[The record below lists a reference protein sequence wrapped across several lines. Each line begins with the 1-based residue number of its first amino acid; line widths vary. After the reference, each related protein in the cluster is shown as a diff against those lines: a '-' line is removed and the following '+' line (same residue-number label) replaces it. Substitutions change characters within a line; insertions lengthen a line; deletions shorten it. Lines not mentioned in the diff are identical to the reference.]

1 MKWMSIFVLAFII
14 LLSTLSLSACT
25 PIALPS
31 DAKDGHLLTDNRV
44 CALEYSLYTNKQV
57 QIFVSAIHVRHMA
70 LTAGKTD
77 GKQEAAESACRE
89 MSKALNEFRQ
99 VNPALGMD
107 DMKADTVEIM
117 ERSVKHMEEYKDALA
132 EGSDAGF
139 LKDLFSGD
147 ILDLTSVAELY
158 NQ

>member
-1 MKWMSIFVLAFII
+1 MKRMTLFVLAFII
-14 LLSTLSLSACT
+14 LSTLSLSACT
-25 PIALPS
+25 PIALPPY
-31 DAKDGHLLTDNRV
+31 AKDGHLLTENRV
-44 CALEYSLYTNKQV
+44 SALEYSLYTNKQV
-57 QIFVSAIHVRHMA
+57 QIFVSAIHVRQMA

-77 GKQEAAESACRE
+77 GEQEAAETACRE
-89 MSKALNEFRQ
+89 MSEALNEFKQ

-117 ERSVKHMEEYKDALA
+117 ERSVKHMEEYQDALA
-132 EGSDAGF
+132 EGSDTEF

-147 ILDLTSVAELY
+147 ILDLTSMTELY